1 MGEGVEC
8 GKVSHEHMVV
18 NGIEGQGTED
28 KGTEKVV
35 ESGSPPIASH
45 ADGSGVEA
53 DSQAV
58 ASSSGVLVADSQVV
72 ASSSEVGGK
81 IAANTS
87 TPAREDLIDAY
98 GFQLVV
104 RKGKNVSVGR
114 EQSREMRI
122 LASAIQS
129 RVPLNSKGV
138 AMVIGRN
145 KKKGTETCLI
155 TDIYIPN
162 KTSGRA
168 VLYDELRRTRVTVE
182 PGIFLGDFN
191 AIKDSYEAS
200 NDPGF
205 SQSILDFRKWI
216 LDMKL
221 TYHKAIGSWF
231 TWRNK
236 HSNNYNP
243 IARRIDKILVN
254 EKWLDVFPQSL
265 VQIVVPGVSDHC
277 GLYVQTNSGLYT
289 LPKPFKFFLLW
300 RQHPQYSGILRESW
314 QVEAAGVPYYVLYK
328 KLREF
333 KGKLKSFNQTVYYDI
348 STRTREAEQL
358 VLMQNDILADLTE
371 DNSLAVLE
379 QESVCKEPQSADES
393 FYRQKSR
400 VQRITQ
406 GDANTDFFRSMVKSR
421 NHRQTIQKLISNDG
435 KVVTEVKEIGK
446 LAVEYYKGLLGA
458 ADSNVQ
464 PFPVEYFV
472 QPFSVEYFAE
482 LLVKKLTEEEA
493 ACLTLPVTREEI
505 KHVFFSM
512 GRDKAPGPNEF
523 VSEFFKLDWE
533 VVGVNVESTV
543 IALIPKLPVVEK
555 MKDFRPT
562 SCCNVIYKGISKL
575 LSRRLSMVLPKL
587 IGRSQSAF
595 VKGRLISDNILMAT
609 ELVKDYHRSRISSRC
624 ALKID
629 LMKAFDSVYWKFLF
643 TVMSAMGMTMQAKQ
657 IPFHPRCKSLEITQ
671 LCFADDLLVFTNGT
685 TQAVFGIQQMKIKYY
700 LIRLGFLWESYMFD
714 IWECRFCQVN

>member
-145 KKKGTETCLI
+145 KKK
-155 TDIYIPN
+155 
-162 KTSGRA
+162 
-168 VLYDELRRTRVTVE
+168 
-182 PGIFLGDFN
+182 
-191 AIKDSYEAS
+191 
-200 NDPGF
+200 
-205 SQSILDFRKWI
+205 
-216 LDMKL
+216 
-221 TYHKAIGSWF
+221 
-231 TWRNK
+231 
-236 HSNNYNP
+236 
-243 IARRIDKILVN
+243 
-254 EKWLDVFPQSL
+254 
-265 VQIVVPGVSDHC
+265 
-277 GLYVQTNSGLYT
+277 
-289 LPKPFKFFLLW
+289 
-300 RQHPQYSGILRESW
+300 
-314 QVEAAGVPYYVLYK
+314 
-328 KLREF
+328 
-333 KGKLKSFNQTVYYDI
+333 
-348 STRTREAEQL
+348 
-358 VLMQNDILADLTE
+358 DLTE

-406 GDANTDFFRSMVKSR
+406 
-421 NHRQTIQKLISNDG
+421 
-435 KVVTEVKEIGK
+435 EVKEIGK

-482 LLVKKLTEEEA
+482 LL
-493 ACLTLPVTREEI
+493 
-505 KHVFFSM
+505 
-512 GRDKAPGPNEF
+512 
-523 VSEFFKLDWE
+523 
-533 VVGVNVESTV
+533 
-543 IALIPKLPVVEK
+543 
-555 MKDFRPT
+555 
-562 SCCNVIYKGISKL
+562 
-575 LSRRLSMVLPKL
+575 
-587 IGRSQSAF
+587 
-595 VKGRLISDNILMAT
+595 
-609 ELVKDYHRSRISSRC
+609 
-624 ALKID
+624 
-629 LMKAFDSVYWKFLF
+629 
-643 TVMSAMGMTMQAKQ
+643 
-657 IPFHPRCKSLEITQ
+657 
-671 LCFADDLLVFTNGT
+671 
-685 TQAVFGIQQMKIKYY
+685 MKIKYY